1 MSSISYGL
9 WTVFYPLFRR
19 DECIALGAV
28 TRTELRTDDVLL
40 SDASRPRDLLTF
52 RLSLSL

>member
-9 WTVFYPLFRR
+9 CAVFYPLFRR

-28 TRTELRTDDVLL
+28 TRTELSTEEVLL
-40 SDASRPRDLLTF
+40 SDASRPRDLLTLRRYLTF
-52 RLSLSL
+52 